1 MSRIAVV
8 GGGAAGMMAAIRA
21 AERGH
26 SVTIYEKNEKL
37 GKKVYI
43 TGKGRCNVTNACD
56 AEEFFEHISGNAK
69 FFYSAFYGFN
79 NLQVMSLLENAGC
92 PLKIERGNRVFPVS
106 DHSSDVIKALR
117 QLVESLG
124 CEICYHTPVKALIA
138 EPYSVMDE
146 ELDKKNK
153 YEQRI
158 LGVVTSDGRKVFY
171 DNVIL
176 ATGGVSYP
184 STGST
189 GDGHGFVRELGL
201 KVTELKPSLVP
212 FETKE
217 TWCGQLQG
225 LALKNVTA
233 TLMIDGKKVFS
244 QMGELLF
251 THFGVSG
258 PLILTAS
265 SFLAQKKDY
274 KDVMLTI
281 NLKPALSQ
289 EQLDKRFLKEFEE
302 GQNKQLKNILPAL
315 YPSGLAMLM
324 PELADVDRAKPVHSV
339 TREERERLVK
349 TTQALT
355 LTITGTRGFAEAIIT
370 TGGVD
375 LKEVNPSTME
385 CKRVKGL
392 YITGELLNLDAHTG
406 GYNLQIAWSTGYLA
420 GDSVV

>member
-176 ATGGVSYP
+176 ATGGVSIP
-184 STGST
+184 LQVLPET
-189 GDGHGFVRELGL
+189 DMGL
-201 KVTELKPSLVP
+201 CE
-212 FETKE
+212 
-217 TWCGQLQG
+217 
-225 LALKNVTA
+225 N
-233 TLMIDGKKVFS
+233 
-244 QMGELLF
+244 
-251 THFGVSG
+251 
-258 PLILTAS
+258 
-265 SFLAQKKDY
+265 
-274 KDVMLTI
+274 
-281 NLKPALSQ
+281 
-289 EQLDKRFLKEFEE
+289 
-302 GQNKQLKNILPAL
+302 
-315 YPSGLAMLM
+315 
-324 PELADVDRAKPVHSV
+324 
-339 TREERERLVK
+339 
-349 TTQALT
+349 
-355 LTITGTRGFAEAIIT
+355 
-370 TGGVD
+370 
-375 LKEVNPSTME
+375 
-385 CKRVKGL
+385 
-392 YITGELLNLDAHTG
+392 
-406 GYNLQIAWSTGYLA
+406 
-420 GDSVV
+420 